1 MLNKFG
7 DIIQPC
13 LTPFITLNHSVSV
26 PAALLLALMFSIKVK
41 PIIAYYIAC

>member
-13 LTPFITLNHSVSV
+13 LTPFITLNHFDRV
-26 PAALLLALMFSIKVK
+26 PAILHLVLCFL
-41 PIIAYYIAC
+41 